1 MCRCSRTRRS
11 IRQRDERAE
20 ELAQILL
27 HTTRDLTVILQY
39 DDTPLI
45 EVVRTEQ
52 AGFTTRFNVYHEDG
66 TFLAKVVGA
75 RIFASD
81 AGEKVGLVLRHPK
94 DKTVCELGG
103 RTVFELNRTGPAA
116 FSAQAE
122 LATPDGA
129 FIKCRSDEMV
139 QLLRSNQPLQLGGM
153 ILTNNYFEGL
163 RIGIHLQADGSLN
176 IGVS

>member
-1 MCRCSRTRRS
+1 MSDVIFQESPRVLVATNTFVNVP
-11 IRQRDERAE
+11 I
-20 ELAQILL
+20 
-27 HTTRDLTVILQY
+27 ILQY

-52 AGFTTRFNVYHEDG
+52 AGFTTRFSVYHEDG

-81 AGEKVGLVLRHPK
+81 AGEKVGLVLRHPR

-153 ILTNNYFEGL
+153 ILTNSHFQNL

>member
-1 MCRCSRTRRS
+1 MDGLIFHESP
-11 IRQRDERAE
+11 QVL
-20 ELAQILL
+20 LATNTFVNVPI
-27 HTTRDLTVILQY
+27 ILQY

-45 EVVRTEQ
+45 EIVKTEQ
-52 AGFTTRFNVYHEDG
+52 AGFTTRFRVYHEDG
-66 TFLAKVVGA
+66 TFLAKVVGG

-81 AGEKVGLVLRHPK
+81 AGEKVGLALRHPK

-139 QLLRSNQPLQLGGM
+139 QMLRSNQPLQIRGM
-153 ILTNNYFEGL
+153 IFTDNHFQDL
-163 RIGIHLQADGSLN
+163 RIGIHLQADGGLN